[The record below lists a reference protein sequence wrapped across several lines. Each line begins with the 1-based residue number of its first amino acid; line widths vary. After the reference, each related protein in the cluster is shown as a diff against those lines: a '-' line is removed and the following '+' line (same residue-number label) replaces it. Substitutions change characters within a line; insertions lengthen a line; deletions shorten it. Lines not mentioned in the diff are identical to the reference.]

1 MRFKVDIME
10 TLYRSVN
17 IDARDAQEALDKVW
31 ELYEHDDIVL
41 TKEDYLDTEIEIDD
55 DGPIDYSEDD
65 DEDNGAEKESEY
77 KNISYKNFSPDI
89 FISVPVEALDAYQKA
104 ETWKEFKLQ
113 VFP

>member
-65 DEDNGAEKESEY
+65 DVDNGAEKESE
-77 KNISYKNFSPDI
+77 
-89 FISVPVEALDAYQKA
+89 
-104 ETWKEFKLQ
+104 
-113 VFP
+113 

>member
-31 ELYEHDDIVL
+31 KLYEDDDIVL

-65 DEDNGAEKESEY
+65 DDEDNGAEKESE
-77 KNISYKNFSPDI
+77 
-89 FISVPVEALDAYQKA
+89 
-104 ETWKEFKLQ
+104 
-113 VFP
+113 

>member
-65 DEDNGAEKESEY
+65 DEDNGAEKESE
-77 KNISYKNFSPDI
+77 
-89 FISVPVEALDAYQKA
+89 
-104 ETWKEFKLQ
+104 
-113 VFP
+113 